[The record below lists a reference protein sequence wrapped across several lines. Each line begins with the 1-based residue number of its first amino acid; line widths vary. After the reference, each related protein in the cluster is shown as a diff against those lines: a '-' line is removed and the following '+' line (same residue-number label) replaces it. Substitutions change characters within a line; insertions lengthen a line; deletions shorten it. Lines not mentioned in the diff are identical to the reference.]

1 MKKHRWSFRFPWLR
15 STVSSEP
22 ADELQQERRRTLD
35 LEQRIASIREEHAE
49 LQEREARFRILSEL
63 VTDCCWAR
71 WGSTS
76 GATHRV
82 WVNDAFETLT
92 GYSPEEFEEVGRE
105 GLVHPEDF
113 EVASQFVDGPPGIN
127 EHQFRIVR
135 KDGQVRWLREKMLVE
150 QKGGSLL
157 VLGAT
162 QDITAQKQA
171 EELLKQGNRSLED
184 RVRERT
190 RALEDANRRLQEE
203 ILQRQRTEEALR
215 QARDEAEE
223 ASQAKS
229 RFLAN
234 MSHEMRTPLNGVTG
248 LADLLLGQALTSPAR
263 KQVEMLR
270 SSADMLMELI
280 ERVLDF
286 SKIEADRL
294 TLENLEFTL
303 EGIEKQLI
311 GVFSQRALE
320 KDLELQIDR
329 DSEVP
334 DRLWGDAA
342 RLRQILLNLVD
353 NALKFTRRG
362 SVRVRVEVHEVQKDC
377 IWLRFLVRDSGVGIP
392 QDGIRRLFEPFS
404 QGDQSTA
411 RHFGGTG
418 LGLTISQRLAQL
430 MGGEIDVESVV
441 GEGSTFRLLVPFRL
455 GPLPKGPT
463 VPPMEGESSG
473 VSEAAQ
479 PFGQGYRVLVA
490 EDNSINQVVIAS
502 QLEVLGIAC
511 QLAVGGL
518 EALAALEKGSFDLIL
533 MDCQMPGLDGYQT
546 TERIRQGESEG
557 HRAPII
563 ALTASAVQQDL
574 DRCFEAGMD
583 DVLSKPYRED
593 QLRAVLNRWLP
604 PRS

>member
-1 MKKHRWSFRFPWLR
+1 MKKLRWPLRFPWRR
-15 STVSSEP
+15 SQEP
-22 ADELQQERRRTLD
+22 VQPGDELKQERRRTLD
-35 LEQRIASIREEHAE
+35 LEHRIASIREEHAE

-71 WGSTS
+71 WGTTS

-82 WVNDAFETLT
+82 WANDAFETLT
-92 GYSPEEFEEVGRE
+92 GYSPEEFEKVGRK
-105 GLVHPEDF
+105 GLVHPDDLEA
-113 EVASQFVDGPPGIN
+113 ASRFIDGPPGVN

-150 QKGGSLL
+150 QKGDLLL

-162 QDITAQKQA
+162 QDITAQKEA
-171 EELLKQGNRSLED
+171 EEILREGNRSLES

-190 RALEDANRRLQEE
+190 RDLEDANRRLQEE
-203 ILQRQRTEEALR
+203 VRQRQQTEEALR

-223 ASQAKS
+223 ASRAKS

-234 MSHEMRTPLNGVTG
+234 MSHEMRTPLNGVSG
-248 LADLLLGQALTSPAR
+248 LVDLLLGQALTLPAR
-263 KQVEMLR
+263 TQVEILR
-270 SSADMLMELI
+270 SSTDMLMELI

-294 TLENLEFTL
+294 TLENLEFSL
-303 EGIEKQLI
+303 GDIEKQLI
-311 GVFSQRALE
+311 GVFGQRAKE
-320 KDLELQIDR
+320 KGLELR
-329 DSEVP
+329 LERAAEVP

-353 NALKFTRRG
+353 NALKFTRQG
-362 SVRVRVEVHEVQKDC
+362 SVRVRVEVQELQEGR
-377 IWLRFLVRDSGVGIP
+377 IWLQFLVRDSGVGIP
-392 QDGIRRLFEPFS
+392 QDGIGRLFEPFS
-404 QGDQSTA
+404 QGDQSTT

-430 MGGEIDVESVV
+430 MGGEIEVESAV
-441 GEGSTFRLLVPFRL
+441 GEGSTFRLQVPFRL
-455 GPLPKGPT
+455 GPKATLVEGPASEDSESALPLGR
-463 VPPMEGESSG
+463 
-473 VSEAAQ
+473 
-479 PFGQGYRVLVA
+479 GYRVLVA
-490 EDNSINQVVIAS
+490 EDNRINQVVIAS
-502 QLEVLGIAC
+502 QLEVLGVAC
-511 QLAVGGL
+511 QLAVGGD
-518 EALAALEKGSFDLIL
+518 EALAALEKDSFDLIL

-546 TERIRQGESEG
+546 TQRIRQREREG
-557 HRAPII
+557 QRAPII

-593 QLRAVLNRWLP
+593 QLRAVLTRWLP
-604 PRS
+604 PRP